1 MLSYLTVTNN
11 GLFLLKSFEK
21 RDVQKFVFQDYFKTN
36 QINGTDDYAKLFHGK
51 FRGSL
56 KIMSH

>member
-21 RDVQKFVFQDYFKTN
+21 RDVQKFLFQDYFKAN
-36 QINGTDDYAKLFHGK
+36 QINGTDDYAKFFHGK

-56 KIMSH
+56 KIMSP